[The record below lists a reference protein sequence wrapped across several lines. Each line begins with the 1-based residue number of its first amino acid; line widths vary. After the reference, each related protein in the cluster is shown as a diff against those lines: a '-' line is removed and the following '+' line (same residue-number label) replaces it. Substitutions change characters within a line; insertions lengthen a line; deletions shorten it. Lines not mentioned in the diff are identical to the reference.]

1 MRPELCVLRECHGE
15 ATTDS
20 TLMLKLLRRVS
31 DACLNPKKIDLLNP
45 SFLWHNSS
53 P

>member
-1 MRPELCVLRECHGE
+1 MEKQQLIAP
-15 ATTDS
+15 
-20 TLMLKLLRRVS
+20 LMLKLLRRVS